1 MLKIQPGKFYRIKNS
16 DKKSAASDHYN
27 MIVVENNEGGVEELL
42 FTDSDLV
49 KATVRTKKN
58 IEDIPRYSTVPS
70 DDGVAYIFGL
80 AIVSIAAGVIGYFIR
95 DLNLF

>member
-1 MLKIQPGKFYRIKNS
+1 MLRIQPGKFYRIKNS

-49 KATVRTKKN
+49 KATVRRKKN
-58 IEDIPRYSTVPS
+58 TEDIPRYSIVAPEGGIIYVIGLTTV
-70 DDGVAYIFGL
+70 G
-80 AIVSIAAGVIGYFIR
+80 IVSGLVGYFIR